1 MHRAHNYNDGIC
13 IYIIIVYYYTIEF
26 MGFTNQQLEG
36 PHLVGIFFGDIPWFD
51 AQVQHAEDAENLRQ
65 GPKDVAGK
73 SQW

>member
-1 MHRAHNYNDGIC
+1 MYIHNYSILLYYRIHG
-13 IYIIIVYYYTIEF
+13 VYKPTT
-26 MGFTNQQLEG
+26 GG
-36 PHLVGIFFGDIPWFD
+36 PSPCWHFFGDIPWFD